1 MDTARLGVNEK
12 SSIFFSFLLDCPL
25 SFVRKSKPIICHP
38 FTMSHSADSSSPTK
52 DKPYQSK
59 LLVNRLLTAGSDKE
73 TRHFELSLEGSSL
86 SYEPGDSLG
95 VIPQNSPQV
104 VDDLLKAVGLTGEE
118 AVQVG
123 EASLT
128 LRDSLTF
135 RLACTTLSKI
145 QIKKFNEFAKSDKLT
160 DLLLPANRDAFADY
174 LWGRELID
182 LFIEFPQQ
190 GMSADNFVGLLRPM
204 PPRLY
209 SIASSIKAHEE
220 QVHLTVAVVRY
231 DTHGRKR
238 EGVCSSYLAD
248 RVGASIPSYFH
259 PNKNFKLPQDGN
271 VPIIMVGPG
280 TGIAPFRAFIE
291 ERRAVGSTGKNW
303 LFFGDRSSKTD
314 YLYGEEW
321 QKYRSDGLLT
331 ELDLAWSRDQAE
343 KEYVQHKMLTKG
355 RELFAWL
362 QEGANFYV
370 CGDAS
375 RMAKD
380 VDLALRQIAATEG
393 GMSEEDAAKWVKSL
407 QKEKRYLKDVY

>member
-1 MDTARLGVNEK
+1 
-12 SSIFFSFLLDCPL
+12 
-25 SFVRKSKPIICHP
+25 
-38 FTMSHSADSSSPTK
+38 MSHSADSSSPTK
-52 DKPYQSK
+52 DNPYQSK

-128 LRDSLTF
+128 LRESLTF

-145 QIKKFNEFAKSDKLT
+145 QIKKFNEFAKPDKLT
-160 DLLLPANRDAFADY
+160 DLLLPANRDALADY

-182 LFIEFPQQ
+182 LFLEFPQP
-190 GMSADNFVGLLRPM
+190 GMSADDFVGLLRPM

-220 QVHLTVAVVRY
+220 QVHLTVAIVRY

-248 RVGASIPSYFH
+248 RVGTTIPSYFH

-291 ERRAVGSTGKNW
+291 ERRALGSTGKNW

-321 QKYRSDGLLT
+321 EKYRSDGLLT

-343 KEYVQHKMLTKG
+343 KEYVQHKMLAKG
-355 RELFAWL
+355 GELFAWL
-362 QEGANFYV
+362 QDGAYFYV

>member
-1 MDTARLGVNEK
+1 
-12 SSIFFSFLLDCPL
+12 
-25 SFVRKSKPIICHP
+25 
-38 FTMSHSADSSSPTK
+38 MSHSADSSSPTK
-52 DKPYQSK
+52 DNPYQSK

-145 QIKKFNEFAKSDKLT
+145 QIKKFNEFAKADKLT

-321 QKYRSDGLLT
+321 EKYRSDGLLT

-343 KEYVQHKMLTKG
+343 KEYVQHKMLAKG
-355 RELFAWL
+355 GELFAWL
-362 QEGANFYV
+362 QDGAYFYV

>member
-1 MDTARLGVNEK
+1 
-12 SSIFFSFLLDCPL
+12 
-25 SFVRKSKPIICHP
+25 
-38 FTMSHSADSSSPTK
+38 MSHSADSSAPTK
-52 DKPYQSK
+52 DNPYQSK
-59 LLVNRLLTAGSDKE
+59 LLVNRLLTEGSDKE

-118 AVQVG
+118 SVQVA
-123 EASLT
+123 EAGLA

-145 QIKKFNEFAKSDKLT
+145 QIKKFNEFAKADKLT

-182 LFIEFPQQ
+182 LFLEFPQP
-190 GMSADNFVGLLRPM
+190 GMSADDFVGLLRPM

-220 QVHLTVAVVRY
+220 QVHLTVAIVRY

-248 RVGASIPSYFH
+248 RVGTTIPSYFH

-291 ERRAVGSTGKNW
+291 ERRALGSTGKNW

-321 QKYRSDGLLT
+321 EKYRSDGLLT

-343 KEYVQHKMLTKG
+343 KEYVQHKMLAKG
-355 RELFAWL
+355 GELFAWL
-362 QEGANFYV
+362 QDGAYFYV

-393 GMSEEDAAKWVKSL
+393 RMPEEDAAKWVKSL